1 MVEDKRWNY
10 KQTTLKK
17 GVYSIMILMETG
29 PIILDAAA
37 IVSCYFIEDIFKN
50 CMSGKLTFQDRYG
63 MQELGGFSGNE
74 KVIIV
79 YGTGDKNRELMFDIW
94 KVGKINQQT
103 ASGRTQ
109 ESALIEIT
117 FIDTFF
123 PNLNLKRYSRSFIQ
137 ENTTDIIK
145 WIINKIMLVEKT
157 NMQLSMDDSNT
168 KLDFV
173 MPYWSP
179 RIAINYLMKRSKS
192 IKTGEGGYLYY
203 HNTQDQKRSMQLNV
217 KSINYLLADVDR
229 TLDPVAYVMSSEDL
243 TIPNKIL
250 EYTMTGL
257 DRNSNAK
264 IRGGSW
270 KGYNFLRK
278 KLIEQDL
285 TYSEGID
292 RTILLGSTSLYGKID
307 DITSN
312 ISISGEPNQDLLK
325 NVSYSEWTK
334 RYNMQYIVTIT
345 VEGNEKRF
353 AGQHIQIAWPSYL
366 KQEKFNKA
374 LEGKYIIKSVTHHFG
389 PGQNYQ
395 YMQKLVL
402 IKNAYHR
409 MNSSYLMQAINK
421 NITQERQK
429 AIVRI

>member
-10 KQTTLKK
+10 KQTTVKQ
-17 GVYSIMILMETG
+17 GVYSIMILMERG
-29 PIILDAAA
+29 PIIIDSTA
-37 IVSCYFIEDIFKN
+37 IVSCYFVEDIFKN

-74 KVIIV
+74 KVIII
-79 YGTGDKNRELMFDIW
+79 YGVGNKTRELMFDIW
-94 KVGKINQQT
+94 KVGKINQQA

-123 PNLNLKRYSRSFIQ
+123 PNLNLRKYSRSFVQ
-137 ENTTDIIK
+137 ETTTDIVK
-145 WIINKIMLVEKT
+145 WIINKMMLVENTKL
-157 NMQLSMDDSNT
+157 QLDVDDSNT
-168 KLDFV
+168 RVDFV

-179 RIAINYLMKRSKS
+179 RVAINYLMKRSRS

-203 HNTQDQKRSMQLNV
+203 HNTADEKRSMKLNV
-217 KSINYLLADVDR
+217 KSINYLLGDIDG
-229 TLDPVAYVMSSEDL
+229 TLDPDAYVMTSQDL
-243 TIPNKIL
+243 TIENKIL

-257 DRNSNAK
+257 DRNSNVK

-292 RTILLGSTSLYGKID
+292 RTILLGGASLYGKID
-307 DITSN
+307 DIASN
-312 ISISGEPNQDLLK
+312 ISITGETNQDLLK
-325 NVSYSEWTK
+325 NVSYSEWAK
-334 RYNMQYIVTIT
+334 RYNMQYIVSIV

-374 LEGKYIIKSVTHHFG
+374 LQGKYMIKSVTHHFG

-395 YMQKLVL
+395 YTQKLVL
-402 IKNAYHR
+402 IKNAYHK
-409 MNSSYLMQAINK
+409 MDSSYLMEAVNK
-421 NITQERQK
+421 NISQGKQK
-429 AIVRI
+429 TIVRI